1 LTRLWTLGGLSLLL
15 LASICYD
22 VAAGV
27 AADGSG
33 SDERLSTQEQDAHKR
48 ESRGILLRSWRN
60 IQTRNREQTQPAL
73 LMDNSNV
80 YARPWAGR
88 QSDSVPIMLSSLPVA
103 MKIAL
108 LQRLT
113 GHDKRTPNSRAFLGQ
128 YTLQDTRSLI
138 MQMIQVIQT
147 VSSLKLNFKFL
158 LAAVHQCNNKNHVE
172 TLKCIFNERRF
183 ILKKPPTSA
192 N

>member
-1 LTRLWTLGGLSLLL
+1 M
-15 LASICYD
+15 
-22 VAAGV
+22 AAGE

-60 IQTRNREQTQPAL
+60 IQTRNKEQTQPAL
-73 LMDNSNV
+73 LVDNSNV
-80 YARPWAGR
+80 YARPWGR

-128 YTLQDTRSLI
+128 YLLQHTWSLI

-147 VSSLKLNFKFL
+147 VSSLKLNFKYL
-158 LAAVHQCNNKNHVE
+158 LAAVHQCNNKHHVE
-172 TLKCIFNERRF
+172 SFEM
-183 ILKKPPTSA
+183 SS
-192 N
+192 